1 MTDRNIQTTLVKF
14 EDITNFQ
21 VRRTADADQMNFYDF
36 GFDFSELRYSG
47 SQIKSPLFTLNRFSV
62 MFVFFLK
69 KEVTKLA
76 ILEAINQYNAET
88 PLTKTELMRFRGKKL
103 EVNFSIDFINND
115 EDITTNQLEA
125 VVNIMSATPEDF
137 GKHLLERK
145 IAISQA

>member
-1 MTDRNIQTTLVKF
+1 METSVIMTDRNIQTTLVKF

-69 KEVTKLA
+69 KEVTRY
-76 ILEAINQYNAET
+76 EF
-88 PLTKTELMRFRGKKL
+88 RFVENGYL
-103 EVNFSIDFINND
+103 VGLGFIN
-115 EDITTNQLEA
+115 
-125 VVNIMSATPEDF
+125 F
-137 GKHLLERK
+137 HL
-145 IAISQA
+145 